1 MIEKEE
7 YNEKQVP
14 KMSWKFLSCSRSRSL
29 FLRVCRQLRWTSATE
44 FFVLLNRSVGQTQ
57 LVHRERQ
64 GEGGGGGERRWRME
78 RSKPIH
84 PLFRT
89 FGFLWSR
96 LLTPHVCS
104 AQASRTYFRE
114 EKIKEREEEKKKG
127 CRNEEKKRARTES
140 WG

>member
-44 FFVLLNRSVGQTQ
+44 FFVLLNRRVGQTQ

-64 GEGGGGGERRWRME
+64 GGGAGGKGGENGDGGWKGA
-78 RSKPIH
+78 SKSIH
-84 PLFRT
+84 YSEHL
-89 FGFLWSR
+89 
-96 LLTPHVCS
+96 
-104 AQASRTYFRE
+104 ASSGHGY
-114 EKIKEREEEKKKG
+114 
-127 CRNEEKKRARTES
+127 
-140 WG
+140 